1 MKVET
6 EGLTEDQITAAQL
19 IQRANKVELICVIA
33 LLASIFS
40 KRNGPEQ
47 TTPPMEGAGTF
58 SNAELEQA
66 IARTEKIKAK
76 AEQDGDT
83 GVVQSC
89 EDATAYIRDH
99 WMKEG
104 GDEA

>member
-19 IQRANKVELICVIA
+19 IQRANKVELICAIA

-66 IARTEKIKAK
+66 IARTEKVKAI
-76 AEQDGDT
+76 AAQDGNADL
-83 GVVQSC
+83 VKSC
-89 EDATAYIRDH
+89 EDITAYIRGH
-99 WMKEG
+99 WMTEG
-104 GDEA
+104 GGQQ